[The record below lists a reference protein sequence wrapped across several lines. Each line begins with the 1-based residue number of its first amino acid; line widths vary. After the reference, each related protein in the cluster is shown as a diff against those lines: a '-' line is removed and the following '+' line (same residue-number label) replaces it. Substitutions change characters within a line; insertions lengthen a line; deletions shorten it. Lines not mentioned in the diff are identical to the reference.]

1 MEIKVK
7 KEGVIRSCPLFD
19 GNFGGADLQKPSVVE
34 IWIDED
40 GVTIENKGYM
50 THNQIKFIPEEVW
63 EGHALQ
69 AFGDLDCLV
78 TDEVESL
85 KKELSDLLEKED
97 DVSSRDLD
105 EIVSKYED
113 LAAENKDLVV
123 YKCLG
128 DSASIDDIDALLDD
142 AAHKGKDKD
151 ERLSLFW
158 DMLEDL
164 CKKGGAK
171 DEVGLVEYVK
181 MLDGD
186 YYEKELEERAEEHS
200 QVEEKKM
207 ESKFKRRW
215 NRK

>member
-1 MEIKVK
+1 MEIKVY
-7 KEGVIRSCPLFD
+7 KEEVIRSCPLFD
-19 GNFGGADLQKPSVVE
+19 GNFGGVDLEKPSVVE

-63 EGHALQ
+63 EGRALQ

-78 TDEVESL
+78 AEEVESL
-85 KKELSDLLEKED
+85 KKELSDLLEEE

-113 LAAENKDLVV
+113 LAAENKELVV
-123 YKCLG
+123 FKCLG
-128 DSASIDDIDALLDD
+128 DSTSIDDVDALLDD
-142 AAHKGKDKD
+142 AAHKGKDKG

-171 DEVGLVEYVK
+171 DSAGLVEYVK

-186 YYEKELEERAEEHS
+186 YYEKELEERAEKQR
-200 QVEEKKM
+200 QVEEKKI

>member
-7 KEGVIRSCPLFD
+7 EEDVIRNYPLFD
-19 GNFGGADLQKPSVVE
+19 GNFGGVELEKPSVVE

-63 EGHALQ
+63 KGSALQ
-69 AFGDLDCLV
+69 AFGDLDCLAEE
-78 TDEVESL
+78 EVESL
-85 KKELSDLLEKED
+85 KKDLSDLLEKE

-113 LAAENKDLVV
+113 LAAENKELVV
-123 YKCLG
+123 FKCL
-128 DSASIDDIDALLDD
+128 SNSTSIDDVNALLDD
-142 AAHKGKDKD
+142 AAHKGNDKG

-164 CKKGGAK
+164 CQKGGAK
-171 DEVGLVEYVK
+171 DEAGLVECVK